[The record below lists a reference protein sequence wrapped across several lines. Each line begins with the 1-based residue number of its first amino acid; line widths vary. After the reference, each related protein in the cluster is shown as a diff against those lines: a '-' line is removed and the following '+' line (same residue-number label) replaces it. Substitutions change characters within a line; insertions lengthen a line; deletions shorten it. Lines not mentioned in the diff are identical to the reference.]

1 MNTEARYTEGDI
13 IVVNNKFYICRVA
26 GVEDSMFE
34 ASYLYGFHNFPY
46 ISGCGHSFSD
56 KTKPTITI
64 ECGDTIFLP
73 TNICHFK
80 KPHRHYDK
88 HKAQFLNKVADAY
101 YPIVGKDN
109 SKSLSS
115 NKTGTGIL
123 LNLNLIR
130 ELYPELFED
139 YITFNLTKITSK

>member
-1 MNTEARYTEGDI
+1 MKEARYTEGDI
-13 IVVNNKFYICRVA
+13 IILNNKFYICRVA

-46 ISGCGHSFSD
+46 TSGCGQNLSD
-56 KTKPTITI
+56 KPTIDI
-64 ECGDTIFLP
+64 KCGDIIYLP
-73 TNICHFK
+73 TNMCYFK
-80 KPHRHYDK
+80 KPYRFYDK
-88 HKAQFLNKVADAY
+88 HQAQHATKIAEAY

-109 SKSLSS
+109 SRSLSS
-115 NKTGTGIL
+115 NKTGAGIL
-123 LNLNLIR
+123 LNFNLIR